1 MFAYID
7 GEAVDTQVVVDLPVT
22 TVSTVP
28 VPAVR
33 KKERNYNGMFE
44 FKRGDEAVFV
54 RRLLLGKL

>member
-1 MFAYID
+1 MD
-7 GEAVDTQVVVDLPVT
+7 SQVFLSKADQSVP

-44 FKRGDEAVFV
+44 FKRGDEAVIV
-54 RRLLLGKL
+54 RRLLMGKL